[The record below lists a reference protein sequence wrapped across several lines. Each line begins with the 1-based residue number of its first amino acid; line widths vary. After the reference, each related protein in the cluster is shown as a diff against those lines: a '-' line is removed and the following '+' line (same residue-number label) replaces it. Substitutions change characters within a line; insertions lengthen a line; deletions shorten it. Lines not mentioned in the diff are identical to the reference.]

1 MLKHLL
7 PAPDETVLTVQKGYS
22 SIFHKKGGN
31 ASYSAMANTMRG
43 IYGTDVLIAAA
54 NSFTG
59 SVRQAEYT
67 KKEAAAMV
75 MPNGLRSYRCEMT
88 GAELKETVKDF
99 VEGYEDGLPVF
110 NRGSLPVVS
119 GIAIEVQE
127 NGGSYTLT
135 GVTRDGQPV
144 QDDDTF
150 TVCCL
155 SAPKYMQPLLADGS
169 SAFEEED
176 MTVKNAWL
184 DYVCAGSA
192 LLAEPESYIVLRD

>member
-1 MLKHLL
+1 M
-7 PAPDETVLTVQKGYS
+7 
-22 SIFHKKGGN
+22 
-31 ASYSAMANTMRG
+31 
-43 IYGTDVLIAAA
+43 
-54 NSFTG
+54 
-59 SVRQAEYT
+59 
-67 KKEAAAMV
+67 
-75 MPNGLRSYRCEMT
+75 
-88 GAELKETVKDF
+88 
-99 VEGYEDGLPVF
+99 EGYEGGLPVF

>member
-1 MLKHLL
+1 
-7 PAPDETVLTVQKGYS
+7 
-22 SIFHKKGGN
+22 
-31 ASYSAMANTMRG
+31 MANTMRG

-59 SVRQAEYT
+59 NVRQAEYT

-75 MPNGLRSYRCEMT
+75 MPNDLRSYRCEMT
-88 GAELKETVKDF
+88 GAELKETVKAF
-99 VEGYEDGLPVF
+99 VEGYEGGLPVF

-155 SAPKYMQPLLADGS
+155 SSPKYMEPLLADGS
-169 SAFEEED
+169 GAFEEEEN
-176 MTVKNAWL
+176 TVRNAWL
-184 DYVCAGSA
+184 DYVSAGSA
-192 LLAEPESYIVLRD
+192 LLA